1 MTEPGVSAS
10 PFSLRTVWTQNLQ
23 TPLRQFLRTETG
35 SAAVLLAATLAALA
49 WANID
54 PSGYAATW
62 HTELVIRSGTKGLA
76 DSWQGWV
83 NSGLMAFFFLVA
95 GLEARRE
102 FDMGEL
108 RQRRRLVLPLVV
120 ALGGMVVPIAI
131 YLVINFG
138 RSSAP
143 GWGAAMS
150 TDTAFA
156 LGALALAGPG
166 VPDRVRTYLLTFA
179 LVDDVAGIAVIALV
193 YSGHIDLAALS
204 VGVAIL
210 GVVVVARQRG
220 VRNGAAY
227 LLLGVAA
234 WIAFFESGV
243 DPVVV
248 GLVMGLLAFAYPAAR
263 RDLERASES
272 FRLFRE
278 QPTPELARDARESV
292 RSAISPND
300 RLQQLFHPWTSYLIV
315 PLFALANAGITVSA
329 SFLARAFTSPV
340 TLGILLG
347 YVVGKPVGTVGAAWL
362 LTWVSRGR
370 IRPPVGWAAVTGA
383 GAIAG
388 IGFIVSLLIA
398 SLAFGG
404 AQLAEAKVGVL
415 SAAVCA
421 SALSWV
427 VFRLTAM
434 LPKRLRLRALLGTA
448 ETIIDLAVPV
458 DPEHDHVRGPD
469 QAPVTLVEY
478 GDFECPYC
486 GRAEPVI
493 RELLADYGDL
503 RYVWR
508 HLPLTD
514 VHPHALLAAEGAEA
528 AARQGKF
535 WQMHDQLLDHQGALT
550 ANDLIRYAGELG
562 LDIGQ
567 FIRDLRNHAG
577 EAKIAAD
584 VDSADLSGV
593 SGTPT
598 FFVNGRRHRGAYDIS
613 TLSDAVR
620 AARARVLITSRG
632 QPRRASLF
640 SAAVRRAAGRPS
652 TPSWPSEVRKRL
664 GTSAGEAPGRAT
676 PRGCRE

>member
-1 MTEPGVSAS
+1 MTQPGASAS

-23 TPLRQFLRTETG
+23 TPLRRFLRTETG
-35 SAAVLLAATLAALA
+35 SAAVLLAATVAALA

-62 HTELVIRSGTKGLA
+62 HTELVIRSGTRGLA

-108 RQRRRLVLPLVV
+108 RQRRRLALPLVV

-131 YLVINFG
+131 YLAINFG

-193 YSGHIDLAALS
+193 YSGHIDLAALGA
-204 VGVAIL
+204 GVAIL
-210 GVVVVARQRG
+210 GAEMVARKRG

-263 RDLERASES
+263 SDLEQASES

-292 RSAISPND
+292 RTAISPND

-315 PLFALANAGITVSA
+315 PLFALANAGITVSG
-329 SFLARAFTSPV
+329 SFLAHAFTSPV

-362 LTWVSRGR
+362 LTFVSRGR

-398 SLAFGG
+398 SLAFHG

-448 ETIIDLAVPV
+448 ETSSTWRCPSILSTITYAARTRP
-458 DPEHDHVRGPD
+458 RSRSWSTATSN
-469 QAPVTLVEY
+469 APTA
-478 GDFECPYC
+478 
-486 GRAEPVI
+486 AEPN
-493 RELLADYGDL
+493 R
-503 RYVWR
+503 
-508 HLPLTD
+508 
-514 VHPHALLAAEGAEA
+514 
-528 AARQGKF
+528 
-535 WQMHDQLLDHQGALT
+535 
-550 ANDLIRYAGELG
+550 
-562 LDIGQ
+562 
-567 FIRDLRNHAG
+567 
-577 EAKIAAD
+577 
-584 VDSADLSGV
+584 
-593 SGTPT
+593 
-598 FFVNGRRHRGAYDIS
+598 
-613 TLSDAVR
+613 
-620 AARARVLITSRG
+620 
-632 QPRRASLF
+632 
-640 SAAVRRAAGRPS
+640 
-652 TPSWPSEVRKRL
+652 
-664 GTSAGEAPGRAT
+664 
-676 PRGCRE
+676 